1 MKAYTKSVG
10 PPATIKIN
18 PNTQAVLPKII
29 VATTQ
34 MVLVH
39 DVDSDQ
45 NKTIISGISTPI
57 KIAYSMSEE
66 KLYWLNDMQELF
78 VYSIESGVK
87 TKVLEMNGSGTSLAM
102 DWVARILY
110 YAEKGNEVE
119 GSSVNKVDLNYF
131 NRGVLYV
138 KSIFKTSSM
147 ITKLEVSPFTR

>member
-1 MKAYTKSVG
+1 MQAYTKSIG
-10 PPATIKIN
+10 PPATIEIN

-34 MVLVH
+34 MVLIH
-39 DVDSDQ
+39 DVDSGQ

-66 KLYWLNDMQELF
+66 RLYWLNDMQELF

-87 TKVLEMNGSGTSLAM
+87 TKVLEMNGSGTTLTM
-102 DWVARILY
+102 DWVARSLY

-131 NRGVLYV
+131 NRGMLHVQL
-138 KSIFKTSSM
+138 IFKTSSM